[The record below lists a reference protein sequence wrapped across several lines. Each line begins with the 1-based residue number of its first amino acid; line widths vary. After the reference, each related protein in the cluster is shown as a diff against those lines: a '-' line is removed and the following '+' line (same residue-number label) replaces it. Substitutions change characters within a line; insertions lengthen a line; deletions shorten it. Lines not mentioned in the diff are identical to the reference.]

1 MKKETDY
8 MKKKLKNNNEGKE
21 KLRPFDENSSYI
33 IGKLRP
39 EIMEK
44 FLKLILNDD
53 NIEFDSSAVN
63 IIPANI
69 TPDGLMIIE
78 FCAYTK
84 DGTLICFITDRYDA
98 QELLYKMRWYED
110 YKTMQYVKEEA
121 DYNLIPDMIFVAL
134 MEKDSF
140 REKEVIYEMVNR
152 IKETDEVLDDG
163 LKKLFVNGE
172 YKGNDPLGNYIHDFM
187 CDDVD
192 SMRIDSIKEALK
204 FFETYGE

>member
-1 MKKETDY
+1 
-8 MKKKLKNNNEGKE
+8 MKKKLKNSNEDKE
-21 KLRPFDENSSYI
+21 KLRPFDENLFYT
-33 IGKLRP
+33 IGKLKP
-39 EIMEK
+39 EIMEE
-44 FLKLILNDD
+44 FLRLILNDD

-63 IIPANI
+63 IIPADI

-78 FCAYTK
+78 FSAYTR

-140 REKEVIYEMVNR
+140 GEKEAIYEMVSR

-163 LKKLFVNGE
+163 LKILFVNGE
-172 YKGNDPLGNYIHDFM
+172 YKGNDLLGNYIHDFM

-192 SMRIDSIKEALK
+192 DMKVDSIKEALK

>member
-1 MKKETDY
+1 MKRRKNLME
-8 MKKKLKNNNEGKE
+8 KHLKHSNKTSKN
-21 KLRPFDENSSYI
+21 LRPFDEPLFYK
-33 IGKLRP
+33 IGKHRP
-39 EIMEK
+39 EIIQD
-44 FLKLILNDD
+44 FIRIILNDD
-53 NIEFDSSAVN
+53 STVFDSSTVN
-63 IIPANI
+63 IIPADI

-78 FCAYTK
+78 FSAYTK

-98 QELLYKMRWYED
+98 QNLIYKIRWYEN

-121 DYNLIPDMIFVAL
+121 DYGLIPDMIFVAL

-140 REKEVIYEMVNR
+140 GEKEVIYEMVNR

-163 LKKLFVNGE
+163 LKILFVNGE

-187 CDDVD
+187 CNDID

-204 FFETYGE
+204 YFESYGE

>member
-21 KLRPFDENSSYI
+21 KLRPFDENLFYI

-121 DYNLIPDMIFVAL
+121 DYSLIPDMIFVAL
-134 MEKDSF
+134 MEKDVYKGNSPF
-140 REKEVIYEMVNR
+140 YELTWREEKSGWEYDG
-152 IKETDEVLDDG
+152 IKYI
-163 LKKLFVNGE
+163 FVNGE